1 MATGTWNEKEKK
13 EIPGF
18 YNRFKTQ
25 AEKSTNKGLKGRLA
39 IPVKANWGEVGKVV
53 TIKNDLRQLKTLF
66 GDDMNYSAYK
76 LGKLAL
82 LGNVK
87 ELLLYRLVDGN
98 QKKGTLTLKDTTE
111 NTAKDVIKLE
121 TKYPTSRNFNVTIK
135 SNLVDADKKDFVF

>member
-25 AEKSTNKGLKGRLA
+25 AEKSTNTGLKGRLA
-39 IPVKANWGEVGKVV
+39 MPIRANWGEVGKVV

-66 GDDMNYSAYK
+66 GDDMNYSAFK

-98 QKKGTLTLKDTTE
+98 QKKRYI
-111 NTAKDVIKLE
+111 NTK
-121 TKYPTSRNFNVTIK
+121 
-135 SNLVDADKKDFVF
+135 